1 MQVTFKHVSGGW
13 TVFEDGI
20 QLPFVL
26 TNTKN
31 ELIYEWAFFRIEK
44 NRNQGASDKLEL
56 STEDILDVIFNNIKK
71 NN

>member
-1 MQVTFKHVSGGW
+1 MQVTFKHISGGW

-44 NRNQGASDKLEL
+44 NRNQGASD
-56 STEDILDVIFNNIKK
+56 
-71 NN
+71 